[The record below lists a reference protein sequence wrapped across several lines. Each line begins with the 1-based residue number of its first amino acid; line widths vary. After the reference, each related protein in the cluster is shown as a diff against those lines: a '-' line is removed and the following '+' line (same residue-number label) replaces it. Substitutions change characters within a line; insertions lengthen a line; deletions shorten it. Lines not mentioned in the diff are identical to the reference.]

1 MHGSRDGGGVPGGC
15 PGPERG
21 ARPVPGVGQSAWVE
35 PLRPTTPFK
44 MNRPF
49 LAHCVASAHA
59 AIRQGKH
66 DAALAWCRKALQVAP
81 DLPEAWYNLGL
92 ALAGLRQ
99 DAKAIAALLKAAALA
114 AANPDAQ
121 NSVGLGLMDLGAH
134 AEALQCF
141 DRALALAP
149 GFALAHFNRGGL
161 MARLHRSA
169 ESAAAFRAAIELGL
183 EGADAYYHLGNALLD
198 LKQPKA
204 ALLAHEQALARKPD
218 YRFLPGTILNT
229 RRLMCLWEDD
239 AVAVEAIRRQASL
252 GETACDPFVLL
263 GLIDAPDLQRKV
275 AELAV
280 ATQHPENG
288 ALGPIPR
295 RARGDRIRVG
305 YYSADFHN
313 HATAY
318 LMAELFEL
326 HDRAGFEVVGFSFG
340 PDRQDEMRR
349 RIVSALDR
357 FIDVRDQSDLA
368 VARLSRALGIDI
380 AVDLKGHTLEART
393 GIFSYRAAPVQV
405 NYLGYPGTLGAPYM
419 DYLLA
424 DPTLIPA
431 DSQRHYAEKV
441 VYLPDSYQVNDARRR
456 ITDRSFTRSELGLPA
471 EGFVFCCFN
480 NNHKITP
487 DTFDGWMRILKRVDG
502 SVLWLLEDNPEVVT
516 NLRQEAGRREVDPDR
531 LVFAQRLPLAEH
543 LARHRAADLFLDTL
557 PYNAHTTASDA
568 LWAGVPVLTRMGA
581 SFASRVAA
589 SLLHAMGLPELI
601 TTSQADYEALA
612 IDLAGHPQRLAGI
625 RQALER
631 NRRTAPL
638 FDTPLFA
645 RHLES
650 AYRAMHERYL
660 ANLPAEH
667 IHVPSAVA
675 V

>member
-1 MHGSRDGGGVPGGC
+1 M
-15 PGPERG
+15 
-21 ARPVPGVGQSAWVE
+21 GQSAGIE
-35 PLRPTTPFK
+35 PLQSKASLR

-59 AIRQGKH
+59 AIQRGQH
-66 DAALAWCRKALQVAP
+66 DAALAWCRKALQIAP

-92 ALAGLRQ
+92 ALAGLGQ
-99 DAKAIAALLKAAALA
+99 DAKAIEALLRAAALA
-114 AANPDAQ
+114 PASPDAQ

-134 AEALQCF
+134 AEALQCL

-149 GFALAHFNRGGL
+149 GFAIAHFNRGGL

-169 ESAAAFRAAIELGL
+169 EAAAAFREAIELGL
-183 EGADAYYHLGNALLD
+183 EQADAYYHLGNALLD
-198 LKQPKA
+198 LGQPKA
-204 ALLAHEQALARKPD
+204 ALLAYEQALARKPD
-218 YRFLPGTILNT
+218 YRFLPGTILNA
-229 RRLMCLWEDD
+229 RRLMCLWKDD
-239 AVAVEAIRRQASL
+239 AAAVEAIRRRASL
-252 GETACDPFVLL
+252 GEPVCAPFVFL
-263 GLIDAPDLQRKV
+263 GLIDAPDLQRQV
-275 AELAV
+275 AERAV
-280 ATQHPENG
+280 ATEHPERG
-288 ALGPIPR
+288 MLGPIPR
-295 RARGDRIRVG
+295 RTGGARIRVG

-349 RIVSALDR
+349 RIVSAVDR

-368 VARLSRALGIDI
+368 VARLSRALQIDI
-380 AVDLKGHTLEART
+380 AVDLKGHTLDART

-431 DSQRHYAEKV
+431 ESQRHYAEKV

-456 ITDRSFTRSELGLPA
+456 IADRSFTRSELGLPA
-471 EGFVFCCFN
+471 QGFVFCCFN

-487 DTFDGWMRILKRVDG
+487 DTFAGWMRILKRVDG
-502 SVLWLLEDNPEVVT
+502 AVLWLLEDNPEVVA

-612 IDLAGHPQRLAGI
+612 IDLAGHPQRLAGL
-625 RQALER
+625 RQALAR

-645 RHLES
+645 RHLEA

-660 ANLPAEH
+660 ANLPPEH
-667 IHVPSAVA
+667 IHVPPGVA
-675 V
+675 GSGAS